1 MLWRS
6 LPTEIVCSL
15 VAVSNQRNLCVRHV
29 TASTATSKQI
39 INFGR
44 RLKLVSFNMQVPCF

>member
-6 LPTEIVCSL
+6 PPTEIVCSL
-15 VAVSNQRNLCVRHV
+15 VAVSNQRNLWIQHV
-29 TASTATSKQI
+29 TASIATSKQI

-44 RLKLVSFNMQVPCF
+44 RVNLVSFDI